1 MAWTQTDLDAIE
13 AAMVTPEMRVRFQ
26 DGREVQ
32 YRSMSE
38 LLSARDV
45 IKAAITAVSGA
56 GVRSNLATF
65 RKD

>member
-32 YRSMSE
+32 YRTMAE
-38 LLSARDV
+38 LLSARDA
-45 IKAAITAVSGA
+45 IKSSLSASSG
-56 GVRSNLATF
+56 GIRTTKMKF
-65 RKD
+65 TKD

>member
-32 YRSMSE
+32 YRTMAE

-45 IKAAITAVSGA
+45 IKSSLNAASGA
-56 GVRSNLATF
+56 IRTTKMKF
-65 RKD
+65 TKD